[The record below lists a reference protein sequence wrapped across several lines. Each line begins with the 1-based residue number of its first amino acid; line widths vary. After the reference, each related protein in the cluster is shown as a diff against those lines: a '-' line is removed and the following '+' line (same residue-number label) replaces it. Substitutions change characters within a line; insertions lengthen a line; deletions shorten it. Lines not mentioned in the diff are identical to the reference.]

1 MNTYPIT
8 VNTIASQTS
17 TALTLNG
24 QTTIILQCAG
34 TSYATVTT
42 AGVNTNTIN
51 ALTSTSLTLN
61 AKDATGAVTFQ
72 NNGNTHMTIGSDLIS
87 SVYYPFFNISTYYNF
102 KIGSTS
108 YMTLGSNGMSL
119 TGSASIL
126 YTGTVS
132 NASGSLILNAPTGNN
147 VNLSINGS
155 NIAIVTASGLYVNG
169 ATSVCN
175 GNYFQGADS
184 QSTIVFPYSTTKS
197 TFIQN
202 FNTAYGKLILS
213 GGNWNSGNYNV
224 FTSVSSR
231 IGSTAGLA
239 LWGGGG
245 DCGIV
250 ALAPGSAWQP
260 MAIAAGTV
268 TMHYYGALSTTLT
281 ASGFSPASDRR
292 YKTNIKPLKTDKSLK
307 RVLALRPCTYNRLF
321 AKSETPIPQEVIEM
335 NHIGFIAQEV
345 QETNPHCIHEVDEN
359 NEKRLTLQY
368 QDYIIHLCGGMQ
380 EQQKQIEQQQ
390 NTIQA
395 MAKHITT
402 LTDTINKL
410 LEKYPL

>member
-1 MNTYPIT
+1 
-8 VNTIASQTS
+8 
-17 TALTLNG
+17 
-24 QTTIILQCAG
+24 
-34 TSYATVTT
+34 
-42 AGVNTNTIN
+42 
-51 ALTSTSLTLN
+51 
-61 AKDATGAVTFQ
+61 
-72 NNGNTHMTIGSDLIS
+72 
-87 SVYYPFFNISTYYNF
+87 VYYPFFNISTYYTF
-102 KIGSTS
+102 KIANTS

-132 NASGSLILNAPTGNN
+132 NASGSLVLNGQAGNY
-147 VNLSINGS
+147 VHLAINGS
-155 NIAIVTASGLYVNG
+155 NIATVTSSGLYIQS
-169 ATSVCN
+169 ATGVANS
-175 GNYFQGADS
+175 NYFQGADS

-231 IGSTAGLA
+231 VGSTAGLA

-321 AKSETPIPQEVIEM
+321 AESDTPIPQEVKDE

-345 QETNPHCIHEVDEN
+345 QESNPHCIHEVDEK

-368 QDYIIHLCGGMQ
+368 QDYIIHLVGGMQ
-380 EQQKQIEQQQ
+380 EQQKQIDQQRQKMEEQST
-390 NTIQA
+390 TINSLSA
-395 MAKHITT
+395 SLSLLAEHVKT
-402 LTDTINKL
+402 LTNAFNELKKSSL
-410 LEKYPL
+410 